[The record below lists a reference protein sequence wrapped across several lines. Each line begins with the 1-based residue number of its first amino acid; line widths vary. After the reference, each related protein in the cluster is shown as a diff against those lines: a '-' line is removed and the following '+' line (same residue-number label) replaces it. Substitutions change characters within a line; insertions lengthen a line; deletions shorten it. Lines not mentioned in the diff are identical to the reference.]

1 MFIYVSLWDFME
13 DMLVQGRGL
22 PEIKKE
28 IMKQFDVG
36 FREAD
41 RLVRTEAAYVLN
53 KASVQRYREAGLK
66 IIQWS
71 TGPEDG
77 KECEIC
83 AARSDKVY
91 LIDEAPL
98 IPAHPNCRC
107 VYAGVVELSTE
118 DIAVDGPEA
127 ERKIEAMQAAKG
139 IKPLK
144 NTAESGTIKAR
155 DEEILKQIR
164 SSETNKNLNVGNQ
177 NKHIRSNRQY
187 TSGRSYIIG
196 GLKAARKIIDKYH
209 GTGQPQYSRE
219 GDWNG
224 REVVDVDHDFGVYV
238 DLETG
243 EEISTNRGTIHYGKR
258 GTHIVPARKEP
269 KK

>member
-1 MFIYVSLWDFME
+1 MMFIYVSLWDFME

-177 NKHIRSNRQY
+177 NKHIRSNRGINSSAHSYNNLFHLITLCILYNIY
-187 TSGRSYIIG
+187 TFTS
-196 GLKAARKIIDKYH
+196 RKNH
-209 GTGQPQYSRE
+209 GSNEPCFYSIFLFQ
-219 GDWNG
+219 NG
-224 REVVDVDHDFGVYV
+224 KVLSLH
-238 DLETG
+238 
-243 EEISTNRGTIHYGKR
+243 NRRNHSCS
-258 GTHIVPARKEP
+258 HPCLFSFL
-269 KK
+269 